1 MGGVRGRDGV
11 LLFSDKVHYHPRVAR
26 IAIDVQTLQTPERNR
41 GIGRFVRGQIE
52 AIRDLSSD
60 HEYILLGSRAYPE
73 PEKIAPEWKYYALP
87 LEAGSPVNHEVAGQA
102 ISEWLGS
109 NRVDCYYATSPLMP
123 DIVIPKAERDV
134 PCVAMVHDLIP
145 LLFERKAFAP
155 HDATYRNDY
164 YHRLGFISSSA
175 RILTYSESNRRD
187 LFEQLSIPGDRVDS
201 IGAGLDPR
209 FQRVADPAILEETK
223 RRFGIRGRLILS
235 VTGYN
240 FRKNILGTIE
250 SFALLPADL
259 RRELS
264 LLLACSLSPDERTEV
279 EKIIFQLG
287 VSGQVILAGHVGEEL
302 PALYSL
308 ADVFFFPT
316 LYEGFGFPALEAMA
330 CGTPVVVSDTSSL
343 PEVVADAGLL
353 VDPTNPR
360 AGAQAIERLFRDADL
375 GRDMSVRG
383 IERAKEFSWRK
394 TAERT
399 LQAINA
405 ALDSDYVTISGER
418 RKKTPL
424 ACFSPWPPSR
434 SGIAD
439 YSHRLTGALSR
450 YCDPICCTDGTESIQ
465 IDFASR
471 PAQDFHGETKALY
484 HVGNSRQ
491 NEFVFKAALQYPGVI
506 VLHDWSIH
514 GMVYHS
520 TVKQGDADAYMHLMK
535 TTYGERG
542 EAHAGEVLAG
552 RTTIDF
558 LAFPLSEGLIRR
570 SLGVVVHSSWM
581 FERAI
586 SVAGHPPVR
595 MIRHGADVFD
605 GPAVA
610 PEERTSF
617 GIPPGAFTVLSFG
630 RITRHKRIDILLRTF
645 KAFAERYPDSALV
658 IAGETDAEAEDYI
671 RPLFERAGLGKNL
684 LVIGHT
690 PSDRVAPLIRS
701 SDVCVN
707 LRFPTMGETSGSV
720 VRALGLGRPVIATDA
735 GAFRELP
742 DDCVWKIPVDV
753 KEEDLLYAYLE
764 RLYLDTDL
772 RNQMGGN
779 ALSWVR
785 KNCLWEKTAREY
797 MEFIDFCY
805 SRGSNPGRNPNEDT
819 SHL

>member
-1 MGGVRGRDGV
+1 M
-11 LLFSDKVHYHPRVAR
+11 AR

-52 AIRDLSSD
+52 AIRDLSSG
-60 HEYILLGSRAYPE
+60 HEYILLGNRAYAE
-73 PEKIAPEWKYYALP
+73 PEKIAPEWKYYTLP
-87 LEAGSPVNHEVAGQA
+87 LEAGDPVNHEVAGQA
-102 ISEWLGS
+102 TSEWLRS

-164 YHRLGFISSSA
+164 YHRLGLISSAA

-187 LFEQLSIPGDRVDS
+187 LCEQLSIPSDRVDV
-201 IGAGLDPR
+201 IDAGLDPR
-209 FQRVADPAILEETK
+209 FQRVTNAEILNKT
-223 RRFGIRGRLILS
+223 RQTFGVHGRLIVS

-240 FRKNILGTIE
+240 FRKNILGTIQ

-259 RRELS
+259 RREVS

-279 EKIIFQLG
+279 EKIISQLG
-287 VSGQVILAGHVGEEL
+287 VSGQVVLAGHVGEEL

-308 ADVFFFPT
+308 AEIFFFPT

-343 PEVVADAGLL
+343 PEVVGGAGLL
-353 VDPTNPR
+353 VNPSNPR
-360 AGAQAIERLFRDADL
+360 AGAQAIERLLQDADL
-375 GRDMSVRG
+375 RRDMSVRG

-394 TAERT
+394 TAEKT
-399 LQAINA
+399 LQAIDA
-405 ALDSDYVTISGER
+405 ALDKGVVVVSGER
-418 RKKTPL
+418 RGRTPL
-424 ACFSPWPPSR
+424 SCFSPWPPAP

-439 YSHRLTGALSR
+439 YSHRLTQALSR
-450 YCDPICCTDGTESIQ
+450 YYNPICYTDGTGSPET
-465 IDFASR
+465 DFPSR
-471 PAQDFHGETKALY
+471 PAQDFHGETAALY
-484 HVGNSRQ
+484 HVGNSRL
-491 NEFVFKAALQYPGVI
+491 NEFVFKAALKDPGVI

-520 TVKQGDADAYMHLMK
+520 TVKQGDAGAYMHLMK

-542 EAHAGEVLAG
+542 ETHAKEVVAG

-558 LAFPLSEGLIRR
+558 LAFPLSEELIRR

-605 GPAVA
+605 GPVGT

-617 GIPPGAFTVLSFG
+617 GIPPGAFVVLSFG
-630 RITRHKRIDILLRTF
+630 RITRHKRVDILLRSF
-645 KAFAERYPDSALV
+645 KTFAEHYPDAMLV
-658 IAGETDAEAEDYI
+658 IAGEMDAEAEDYI
-671 RPLFERAGLGKNL
+671 RPLFERAGLGKSL
-684 LVIGHT
+684 LAMGYIPSNRIGAL
-690 PSDRVAPLIRS
+690 VRS

-720 VRALGLGRPVIATDA
+720 VRALGLGRPMITTDA

-753 KEEDLLYAYLE
+753 REEDLLYAYLE
-764 RLYLDTDL
+764 RLYQDPDL
-772 RNQMGGN
+772 RDQMGRN
-779 ALSWVR
+779 ALDWVR

-805 SRGSNPGRNPNEDT
+805 SRASHVVPASCRQAYPARSPAGCRRYRPGRDRNADT